1 MFLGWVDIAMACVL
15 LFSLLAGVWRGLLFE
30 VLSLMGWVVAYF
42 GSQMLAPY
50 ISHWVPV
57 GAEGSTLHQVST
69 LVLAFVFLLLLW
81 GLGARLVRMLVQ
93 ASPLSGLDRLL
104 GAGFGLIRGLLICLL
119 AVLVVGMT
127 PAARSAQWQ
136 DSELVPWMQVVLHG
150 LRPLLPPSM
159 VQYVGS

>member
-1 MFLGWVDIAMACVL
+1 MLLGWVDIAMACVL

-42 GSQMLAPY
+42 GSQLLAPY
-50 ISHWVPV
+50 ISHWVLV
-57 GAEGSTLHQVST
+57 GAEGSTLQQVSS
-69 LVLAFVFLLLLW
+69 LVLAFVLLLLLW

-93 ASPLSGLDRLL
+93 ASPLSALDRLL

-127 PAARSAQWQ
+127 PAAHSAQWQ
-136 DSELVPWMQVVLHG
+136 DSELVPWMQVVLQG
-150 LRPLLPPSM
+150 LKPVLPPSI
-159 VQYVGS
+159 VQYVKS

>member
-42 GSQMLAPY
+42 GSQLLAPY
-50 ISHWVPV
+50 LSPWVPV
-57 GAEGSTLHQVST
+57 GTEGSRLHQVSN
-69 LVLAFVFLLLLW
+69 LVLAFVLLLLLW

-136 DSELVPWMQVVLHG
+136 DSELVPWMQVVLQG
-150 LRPLLPPSM
+150 LKPLLPPSM